1 MIIIREAE
9 RFRRFL
15 GEKATGT
22 SFGFVPTMGAL
33 HAGHLAL
40 LHRSKRETDKTIC
53 SIFVNPTQFND
64 PADFSKYPITL
75 EDDIRMLEMTG
86 VDILFLPDVHEIYPE
101 GTASLETYDLG
112 RMDQLLE
119 GRQRPGHFQGVCQV
133 VHRLLSVTRPDV
145 LFMGRKDFQQCM
157 VIRRLIHLKSIPV
170 RLEICDTVREADGL
184 AMSSRNM
191 RLSPDDRSTAPILY
205 DVLNRLKR
213 GLDAGPL
220 ESRLR
225 AGREALAAAGFRVD
239 YLEICRTT
247 DLEPVT
253 EWDGHTPITALAAA
267 FLGEVRLI
275 DNIDLTA

>member
-75 EDDIRMLEMTG
+75 EDDIRMLEMAG

-191 RLSPDDRSTAPILY
+191 RISPDDRPTAPILY
-205 DVLNRLKR
+205 DVLNGLKR
-213 GLDAGPL
+213 GLEAGPL

-239 YLEICRTT
+239 YLEICRTS

-275 DNIDLTA
+275 DNIDLTT

>member
-15 GEKATGT
+15 GEKATGK

-33 HAGHLAL
+33 HAGHLTL

>member
-9 RFRRFL
+9 RSRRFL

-40 LHRSKRETDKTIC
+40 LQRSKRETDKTIC

-75 EDDIRMLEMTG
+75 EDDIRMLEMAG
-86 VDILFLPDVHEIYPE
+86 VDILFLPDVHEMYPE

-112 RMDQLLE
+112 RMDRLLE

-133 VHRLLSVTRPDV
+133 VHRLLSFTTPDV

-157 VIRRLIHLKSIPV
+157 VVRRLIHLKSIPV
-170 RLEICDTVREADGL
+170 RLEICYTVREADGL

-191 RLSPDDRSTAPILY
+191 RLSPEDRSTAPILY

-220 ESRLR
+220 ESLLR

>member
-15 GEKATGT
+15 RKKASG
-22 SFGFVPTMGAL
+22 SRSGFVPTMGAL
-33 HAGHLAL
+33 HAGHLTL
-40 LHRSKRETDKTIC
+40 LQQSKRETDQTIC

-64 PADFSKYPITL
+64 PADFNKYPNTL
-75 EDDIRMLEMTG
+75 EHDIHMLEMAG
-86 VDILFLPDVHEIYPE
+86 VDYLFLPDVQEIYPE

-112 RMDQLLE
+112 RMDGLLE
-119 GRQRPGHFQGVCQV
+119 GSHRPGHFQGVCQV

-170 RLEICDTVREADGL
+170 ELEVCDTVREADGL

-191 RLSPDDRSTAPILY
+191 RLSPDDRQRAALLY
-205 DVLNRLKR
+205 AVLQRLKS
-213 GLDAGPL
+213 GLVAGPL
-220 ESRLR
+220 ESLLR
-225 AGREALAAAGFRVD
+225 EGRKALSAAGFRVD

-275 DNIDLTA
+275 DNIDLKS

>member
-75 EDDIRMLEMTG
+75 EDDIRKLEMAG

-191 RLSPDDRSTAPILY
+191 RLSPDDRPTAPILY
-205 DVLNRLKR
+205 DVLNGLKR
-213 GLDAGPL
+213 GLEAGPL

-239 YLEICRTT
+239 YLEICRTS

-275 DNIDLTA
+275 DNIDLTT

>member
-75 EDDIRMLEMTG
+75 EDDIRMLEMAV
-86 VDILFLPDVHEIYPE
+86 VDILFLPDVHEIYPQ

-112 RMDQLLE
+112 QMDQLLE

-157 VIRRLIHLKSIPV
+157 VVRRLIHLKSIPV

-191 RLSPDDRSTAPILY
+191 RISPDDRPTASILY
-205 DVLNRLKR
+205 DVLNRLKH
-213 GLDAGPL
+213 GLDSGLL

-253 EWDGHTPITALAAA
+253 EWDGHTPLTALAAA

>member
-15 GEKATGT
+15 GEKAKGN

-40 LHRSKRETDKTIC
+40 LHRSMQESDKTIC

-75 EDDIRMLEMTG
+75 EDDIRMLEMAG

-101 GTASLETYDLG
+101 GTAALETYDLG

-191 RLSPDDRSTAPILY
+191 RLSPEDRSTAPILY

-225 AGREALAAAGFRVD
+225 AGREALAAAGFRID

>member
-40 LHRSKRETDKTIC
+40 LQRSKRETHKTIC

-75 EDDIRMLEMTG
+75 EDDIRMLEMAG

-157 VIRRLIHLKSIPV
+157 VVRRLIHLKSIPV
-170 RLEICDTVREADGL
+170 RLVICDTVREADGL

-191 RLSPDDRSTAPILY
+191 RLSPDDRPTASILY
-205 DVLNRLKR
+205 DVLNGLKR

>member
-1 MIIIREAE
+1 MIILREAE
-9 RFRRFL
+9 RLRRFL
-15 GEKATGT
+15 KNKASGS

-33 HAGHLAL
+33 HAGHLTL
-40 LHRSKRETDKTIC
+40 LQRSKRETDKTIC

-64 PADFSKYPITL
+64 PADFNKYPSTL
-75 EDDIRMLEMTG
+75 DHDIHMLEMTG
-86 VDILFLPDVHEIYPE
+86 VDILFLPDIQEIYPE

-119 GRQRPGHFQGVCQV
+119 GRLRPGHFQGVCQV
-133 VHRLLSVTRPDV
+133 VDRLLSVTRPDV

-157 VIRRLIHLKSIPV
+157 VIRRLIQLKSIPV
-170 RLEICDTVREADGL
+170 RMEVCDTVREADGL
-184 AMSSRNM
+184 AMSSRNT
-191 RLSPDDRSTAPILY
+191 RLSPHDRSIAPLLY
-205 DVLNRLKR
+205 DVLQILKS
-213 GLDAGPL
+213 GLAAGPL
-220 ESRLR
+220 ESLLR
-225 AGREALAAAGFRVD
+225 EGRDALSAAGFRVD

-275 DNIDLTA
+275 DNIDLRS

>member
-75 EDDIRMLEMTG
+75 EDDIRMLEMAG

-157 VIRRLIHLKSIPV
+157 VVRRLIHLKSIPV

-191 RLSPDDRSTAPILY
+191 RISPDDRPTAPILY
-205 DVLNRLKR
+205 DVLNGLKR
-213 GLDAGPL
+213 GLEAGPL

-239 YLEICRTT
+239 YLEICRTS

-275 DNIDLTA
+275 DNIDLTT

>member
-1 MIIIREAE
+1 
-9 RFRRFL
+9 
-15 GEKATGT
+15 
-22 SFGFVPTMGAL
+22 
-33 HAGHLAL
+33 
-40 LHRSKRETDKTIC
+40 
-53 SIFVNPTQFND
+53 
-64 PADFSKYPITL
+64 
-75 EDDIRMLEMTG
+75 
-86 VDILFLPDVHEIYPE
+86 
-101 GTASLETYDLG
+101 
-112 RMDQLLE
+112 
-119 GRQRPGHFQGVCQV
+119 
-133 VHRLLSVTRPDV
+133 
-145 LFMGRKDFQQCM
+145 MGRKDFQQCM

-191 RLSPDDRSTAPILY
+191 RLSPEDRSTAPILY

-225 AGREALAAAGFRVD
+225 AGREALAAAGFRID

>member
-75 EDDIRMLEMTG
+75 EDDIRMLEMAG

-157 VIRRLIHLKSIPV
+157 VVRRLIHLKSIPV

-191 RLSPDDRSTAPILY
+191 RLSPDDRPTASILY
-205 DVLNRLKR
+205 DVLNRLKH
-213 GLDAGPL
+213 GLDSGLL

-253 EWDGHTPITALAAA
+253 EWDGHTPLTALAAA

-275 DNIDLTA
+275 DNIDLTT

>member
-1 MIIIREAE
+1 MIILREAE
-9 RFRRFL
+9 RLRRFL
-15 GEKATGT
+15 KNKASGS

-33 HAGHLAL
+33 HAGHLTL
-40 LHRSKRETDKTIC
+40 LQRSKRETDKTIC

-64 PADFSKYPITL
+64 PADFNKYPSTL
-75 EDDIRMLEMTG
+75 DHDIHMLEMTG
-86 VDILFLPDVHEIYPE
+86 VDILFLPDIQEIYPE

-119 GRQRPGHFQGVCQV
+119 GRLRPGHFQGVCQV
-133 VHRLLSVTRPDV
+133 VDRLLSVTRPDV

-157 VIRRLIHLKSIPV
+157 VIRRLIQLKSIPV
-170 RLEICDTVREADGL
+170 RMEVCDTVREADGL
-184 AMSSRNM
+184 AMSSRNT
-191 RLSPDDRSTAPILY
+191 RLSPHDRSIAPLLY
-205 DVLNRLKR
+205 DVLQILKS
-213 GLDAGPL
+213 GLTAGPL
-220 ESRLR
+220 ESLLR
-225 AGREALAAAGFRVD
+225 EGRDALSAAGFRVD

-275 DNIDLTA
+275 DNIDLRS